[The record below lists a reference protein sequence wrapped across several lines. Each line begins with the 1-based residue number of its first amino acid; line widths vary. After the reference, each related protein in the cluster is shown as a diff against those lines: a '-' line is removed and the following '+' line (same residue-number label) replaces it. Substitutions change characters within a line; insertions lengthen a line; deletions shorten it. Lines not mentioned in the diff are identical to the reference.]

1 MLALGSNIGGQA
13 LSLAISIL
21 RWLAVP
27 IVVAAVIALST
38 ALASWAVTVADQSCT
53 SMVGGT
59 CVESWHSDAV
69 EWAVYLGI
77 ILATLAIPLL
87 TAWIAPT
94 YKKAAALLMGLLG
107 AAPLLAGYLM
117 TSWQDL
123 LLPSLLGIGFA
134 LLGIYVVWRRGPT
147 SNPTETSSA

>member
-1 MLALGSNIGGQA
+1 MLALGSTTGGQA
-13 LSLAISIL
+13 LSLALSTL

-27 IVVAAVIALST
+27 IAVAAVIAMVT
-38 ALASWAVTVADQSCT
+38 ALASWAVTLADQSCT

-87 TAWIAPT
+87 SAWIAPS
-94 YKKAAALLMGLLG
+94 YKKAAALIMGLLG
-107 AAPLLAGYLM
+107 AMPLLAGYFM
-117 TSWQDL
+117 TNWQDL

-134 LLGIYVVWRRGPT
+134 ILGISLVWRRRPT
-147 SNPTETSSA
+147 SKPTETSSA

>member
-1 MLALGSNIGGQA
+1 MSLAL
-13 LSLAISIL
+13 SIL

-77 ILATLAIPLL
+77 ILATLSIPLL
-87 TAWIAPT
+87 SAWIAPT
-94 YKKAAALLMGLLG
+94 YKKATALIMGLLG
-107 AAPLLAGYLM
+107 AAPLLAGYFM

-123 LLPSLLGIGFA
+123 LLPSVLGIGFA
-134 LLGIYVVWRRGPT
+134 LLGIYLVWRRGAT